1 MEKFAEKIIYR
12 KLTNADFFNIYNRP
26 RKPRPSEK
34 SGGKQSY
41 IDIPTSA
48 VSLDDWHKFFP
59 LIKPIQMAGGPLW
72 KAQVNSLGLQGNQLI
87 SIGQRRAASVSIRSQ
102 KLYSKASQRILSW
115 HPDHGTFP
123 SPTGKIE
130 NASDPKVEALVGNL
144 VIYLIKST
152 EAEYWAGWIDQA
164 LPPARLDEK
173 DALSN
178 IFPKVGSSDGIIE
191 LSDYVR
197 FDTTKTNWPFLD
209 KGDFRE
215 NATEPYTAMPAEIK
229 PTALKPAT
237 IKTAAPKAAQIRR
250 NPTKNH
256 FHKSEKELISD
267 LFNED
272 IGDSKPEVRQRLVN
286 TINRNTKAVADI
298 KALYK
303 TCQITGDKFI
313 FNKRDGSPYLE
324 AHHLEPLA
332 KGGADSPRNLVVLS
346 PLVHKMLHYADVT
359 GLNLAKIVD
368 GKLNIQI
375 NGEDFTI
382 TWHPAHAETIS
393 KFEET

>member
-1 MEKFAEKIIYR
+1 MEKLAEQIVYR
-12 KLTNADFFNIYNRP
+12 KLTNADFYNIN
-26 RKPRPSEK
+26 KPPGAEQD
-34 SGGKQSY
+34 GGGQSY
-41 IDIPTSA
+41 IDFSTTA
-48 VSLDDWHKFFP
+48 VSINDWRRFFP
-59 LIKPIQMAGGPLW
+59 DIEPSTPAGGPLW
-72 KAQVNSLGLQGNQLI
+72 KVPVNSLGLAGTQTI
-87 SIGQRRAASVSIRSQ
+87 SIGQRRATSVSIRSQ
-102 KLYSKASQRILSW
+102 KLHSRASQRVRSW
-115 HPDHGTFP
+115 HPRFGNFP
-123 SPTGKIE
+123 VPNRDVTSAG
-130 NASDPKVEALVGNL
+130 DPEVTAMVGSL
-144 VIYLIKST
+144 VIYLIKTNNS
-152 EAEYWAGWIDQA
+152 EYWAGWINQSE
-164 LPPARLDEK
+164 PPSEVSDTE
-173 DALSN
+173 ALSN
-178 IFPKVGSSDGIIE
+178 IFPTIGLPQGIIK
-191 LSDYVR
+191 LSDPIR

-209 KGDFRE
+209 KGGFRE
-215 NATEPYTAMPAEIK
+215 DAPEPYTPM
-229 PTALKPAT
+229 PTAIKRTVAKPSAV
-237 IKTAAPKAAQIRR
+237 KTPLPKATLKRR
-250 NPTKNH
+250 VPTKNH
-256 FHKSEKELISD
+256 SHKSEEELISD

-272 IGDSKPEVRQRLVN
+272 IGDSKPEVRRKIVN

-359 GLNLAKIVD
+359 GLNLENVVD
-368 GKLNIQI
+368 GKLNIKI